1 MRISDWSSD
10 VCSSD
15 LVGYPVRAKGSGR
28 SALRAGLK
36 DGAAATPENLG
47 EGRGVPRLG
56 ITRAPIASVIYRIL
70 TSLMEAVLAAAG
82 AFDTVRAVRGSAA
95 LMLLADLSARSE
107 EHTSELQSLIRISYA
122 VSCLKNK
129 QSSKK

>member
-15 LVGYPVRAKGSGR
+15 L
-28 SALRAGLK
+28 
-36 DGAAATPENLG
+36 
-47 EGRGVPRLG
+47 
-56 ITRAPIASVIYRIL
+56 APIASVIYRIL

-95 LMLLADLSARSE
+95 LMLLADLSAARYRSRVLWFCRGSGGLRG
-107 EHTSELQSLIRISYA
+107 TYRVAGSWSDLLLYQDSTDR
-122 VSCLKNK
+122 
-129 QSSKK
+129 

>member
-95 LMLLADLSARSE
+95 LMLLADWSAARYRDRKS
-107 EHTSELQSLIRISYA
+107 
-122 VSCLKNK
+122 VV
-129 QSSKK
+129 